1 MVVYVTNRSRAITS
15 SSMEVS
21 ESPEL
26 VARKM
31 STKSVKFQEST
42 EETESNTNTIEA
54 GIVFN

>member
-1 MVVYVTNRSRAITS
+1 MVVHVSKSRAINS
-15 SSMEVS
+15 SSREVS

-42 EETESNTNTIEA
+42 DETGSGEDTIEA
-54 GIVFN
+54 ES